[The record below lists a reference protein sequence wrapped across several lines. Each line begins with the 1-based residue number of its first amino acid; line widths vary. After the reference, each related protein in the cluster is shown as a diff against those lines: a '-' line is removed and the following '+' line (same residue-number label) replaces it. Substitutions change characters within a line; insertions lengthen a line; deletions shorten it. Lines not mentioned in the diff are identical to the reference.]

1 MKEKIINKKTSILI
15 LSFFLI
21 LLFCIMILFRF
32 NKIKASSLQYS
43 DFQKNDFSKYHNF
56 ANEGVESKGTYF
68 NLTIGDFVASMNYI
82 IENDSNNKYSDNT
95 IFESMKEE
103 SKNGKIYWRKLL
115 VRSKKSPLILN
126 VYLNDDNM
134 ISKIQMTYNYLDY
147 DWNYSVLQ
155 EKEYC
160 FKDYYNFLYILLMGY
175 DNLSVDYY
183 EEIPQIYNQITLTN
197 YTKDIKTGKKQ
208 IKTNN
213 AEFILEYDKKGNVT
227 LNILPIGE

>member
-1 MKEKIINKKTSILI
+1 MNLF
-15 LSFFLI
+15 SFS
-21 LLFCIMILFRF
+21 
-32 NKIKASSLQYS
+32 KIKASSLQYS
-43 DFQKNDFSKYHNF
+43 DFQINEFSSYTNL
-56 ANEGVESKGTYF
+56 ANAGIESKENYF

-82 IENDSNNKYSDNT
+82 IDNDYNNKYSDNT
-95 IFESMKEE
+95 IFGSMKEE
-103 SKNGKIYWRKLL
+103 SKNGKTYWRKLL
-115 VRSKKSPLILN
+115 VKSKKSPLILN

-155 EKEYC
+155 KKEYC
-160 FKDYYNFLYILLMGY
+160 FEDYYNFLYILLKGY
-175 DNLSVDYY
+175 DNLPVDYY

-208 IKTNN
+208 IKTKN
-213 AEFILEYDKKGNVT
+213 AKFILEYDKKGNVT